1 MTLNQ
6 LEGIIINLQWNHFGG
21 NIETGEYRCVFYPLE
36 MSLGPEK
43 MLDWGL
49 GGGGGGGGER
59 AKKKQKEFFF
69 SFSVL
74 KLGENSTDN
83 NKHW

>member
-49 GGGGGGGGER
+49 GGGGGDE
-59 AKKKQKEFFF
+59 
-69 SFSVL
+69 
-74 KLGENSTDN
+74 
-83 NKHW
+83 